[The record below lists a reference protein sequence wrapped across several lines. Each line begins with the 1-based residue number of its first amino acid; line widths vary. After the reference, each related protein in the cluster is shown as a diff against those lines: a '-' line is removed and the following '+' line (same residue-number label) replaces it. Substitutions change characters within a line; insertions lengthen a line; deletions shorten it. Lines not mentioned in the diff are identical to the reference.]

1 MIGTGYV
8 VEWDLYDIASRIRE
22 IDDGYFIFY
31 SYKRK
36 KYEIHNSHQRG
47 STLALVLPFDKLDAR
62 ALDLVRRTSRER
74 ASEYLKEIEKEN
86 ARAYALNAEKTV
98 KNAEKQLETVLKQAK

>member
-1 MIGTGYV
+1 M
-8 VEWDLYDIASRIRE
+8 VEWDLYDIASRIKQ

-47 STLALVLPFDKLDAR
+47 NTLSLILPFDKLDAR
-62 ALDLVRRTSRER
+62 ALDLVRQTSRER

-86 ARAYALNAEKTV
+86 ERARALSTEKAV
-98 KNAEKQLETVLKQAK
+98 KNAEKQLETALKTAK

>member
-1 MIGTGYV
+1 M
-8 VEWDLYDIASRIRE
+8 VEWDLYDIASRIKQ

-47 STLALVLPFDKLDAR
+47 NTLALVLPFDKLDAR

-86 ARAYALNAEKTV
+86 ERACVLNTEKAV
-98 KNAEKQLETVLKQAK
+98 KNAEKQLETALKTIK